1 MILNMIGSF
10 LAIGLLVAMLTC
22 IEVGRRIG
30 RARLVHHPDGLVK
43 GGRAVEAAV
52 YGLLG
57 LLVALTF
64 SGGVSRFEERRHLVT
79 EEANAIGTA
88 YRRID
93 LLPAAAQP
101 AMRQLLREYVDSRL
115 ETYRK
120 LPDIRAAK
128 AELKRSYE
136 LQSEIW
142 TTAIAACHDSCVQA
156 AHMMLLPAL
165 NQMFDVTTTRF
176 EATRNHP
183 PPLIYILLAAVAI
196 IASLLAGYGMSGTK
210 DRSWLHILIF
220 AAALSL
226 VVYVILDLEYPR
238 FGLIRVDAADQTL
251 IDLRKGM
258 Q

>member
-1 MILNMIGSF
+1 MILNLIGSF

-22 IEVGRRIG
+22 LEVGRRIG
-30 RARLVHHPDGLVK
+30 RARLAHHPDGLVK
-43 GGRAVEAAV
+43 GGGAVEAAV

-64 SGGVSRFEERRHLVT
+64 SGGVSRFEARRHLVT

-101 AMRQLLREYVDSRL
+101 AMRQLFREYVDSRL
-115 ETYRK
+115 ETYRR
-120 LPDIRAAK
+120 LPDMEAAK
-128 AELKRSYE
+128 AELARSYE
-136 LQSEIW
+136 LQGEIW
-142 TTAIAACHDSCVQA
+142 STAIAACRESCVQA
-156 AHMMLLPAL
+156 AYMLLLPAL

-183 PPLIYILLAAVAI
+183 PSLIYVLLAAVAL
-196 IASLLAGYGMSGTK
+196 IASLLAGYGMSGTT
-210 DRSWLHILIF
+210 DRSWLHLLIF

-238 FGLIRVDAADQTL
+238 MGLIRVDAADQALT
-251 IDLRKGM
+251 DARKSM

>member
-1 MILNMIGSF
+1 MILNLIGSF
-10 LAIGLLVAMLTC
+10 IAVGLLLAMLIC
-22 IEVGRRIG
+22 LEIGRQIG
-30 RARLVHHPDGLVK
+30 RAKLVHDPDGLVK
-43 GGRAVEAAV
+43 GGGAVEAAV

-64 SGGVSRFEERRHLVT
+64 SGGVARFEDRRRLVT

-88 YRRID
+88 FRRID

-101 AMRQLLREYVDSRL
+101 AMRQLFREYLDSRL

-120 LPDIRAAK
+120 LPDIEAAK
-128 AELKRSYE
+128 ANLARSYE
-136 LQSEIW
+136 LQGEIW
-142 TTAIAACHDSCVQA
+142 TTALAACREPCAQA
-156 AHMMLLPAL
+156 AHMLLLPAL

-183 PPLIYILLAAVAI
+183 PTLIYVLLAAVALV
-196 IASLLAGYGMSGTK
+196 ASLLAGYGMSRTK
-210 DRSWLHILIF
+210 DRSWLHILTF
-220 AAALSL
+220 AAALTM

-238 FGLIRVDAADQTL
+238 MGLIRVDAADQTL
-251 IDLRKGM
+251 VDLRKSM